1 MWSSMRSF
9 IFQETLFLPLL
20 PWLFPQVL
28 VSCSGFFF
36 FLLPPSGFDLCLV
49 ALLAEAAWVSQEGFN
64 TVVLTER
71 WLSWVDGE
79 FLSFKHGLSQCLV
92 LILLHMEI
100 NTSWQ
105 AAQWQQPL
113 WTEEFIPTPAYSKQR
128 WPQERVG
135 VLQSLR
141 QYLWELKP
149 LTEAVVPS
157 LPRHIKASYIY
168 TWMDRY
174 AHTHNGLLPLIP

>member
-1 MWSSMRSF
+1 MSGLDVKFNEVLYFPGNTLPSSPSVIVPTGFSF
-9 IFQETLFLPLL
+9 LFR
-20 PWLFPQVL
+20 
-28 VSCSGFFF
+28 FFF

-113 WTEEFIPTPAYSKQR
+113 
-128 WPQERVG
+128 
-135 VLQSLR
+135 
-141 QYLWELKP
+141 
-149 LTEAVVPS
+149 
-157 LPRHIKASYIY
+157 
-168 TWMDRY
+168 
-174 AHTHNGLLPLIP
+174 